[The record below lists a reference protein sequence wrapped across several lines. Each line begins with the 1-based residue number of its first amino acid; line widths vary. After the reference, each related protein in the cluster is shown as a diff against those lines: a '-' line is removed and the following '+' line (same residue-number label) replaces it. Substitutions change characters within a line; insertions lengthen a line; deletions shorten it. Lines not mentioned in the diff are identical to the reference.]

1 MSFETA
7 QIVPFPSRR
16 APLLGK
22 RRAALARFKNALDKL
37 SDRPTTDNAFRYLEA
52 SHALDESRGV
62 VRSLPKLRQ
71 NAGELPPAA

>member
-1 MSFETA
+1 MSSETA

-16 APLLGK
+16 ALVLGR
-22 RRAALARFKNALDKL
+22 RRAAFARFKNALDEL

-62 VRSLPKLRQ
+62 VCSLPKLSQ
-71 NAGELPPAA
+71 SAGELPPAA